1 MMIPGKA
8 MQKEIDRIRALTS
21 DLSLNEQEQRI
32 INWICEQDLWTAEA
46 VAGIIGKAKGR
57 KQ

>member
-32 INWICEQDLWTAEA
+32 IKWICEQDLWTAEA
-46 VAGIIGKAKGR
+46 VAGIIEKAKGR

>member
-21 DLSLNEQEQRI
+21 DLALNEQEQRI

-46 VAGIIGKAKGR
+46 VAGIIEKAKGR

>member
-1 MMIPGKA
+1 MIPGKA

-46 VAGIIGKAKGR
+46 VAGIIEKAKGR

>member
-46 VAGIIGKAKGR
+46 VAGIIEKAKGR

>member
-1 MMIPGKA
+1 MIPGKA
-8 MQKEIDRIRALTS
+8 MQKEIDRIRALTN

-46 VAGIIGKAKGR
+46 VAGIIEKAKGR